1 MLRIRESI
9 YDVEPGIVL
18 KERTHGGSQINERLR
33 LTTRLR
39 EDRFVVL
46 EAYDRHDPLPCSRI
60 QDKGEPL

>member
-1 MLRIRESI
+1 MLRKIQSI

-18 KERTHGGSQINERLR
+18 KERTHGRSQISERPR

-39 EDRFVVL
+39 GDRFVVL
-46 EAYDRHDPLPCSRI
+46 EAYDRHYPLPRSRI